1 MNYNLMAI
9 IHIFAS
15 FMPIMPKIC
24 IES

>member
-9 IHIFAS
+9 ILIFAS